1 MAALFSIKV
10 TERAFPMGY
19 IEPFRASGTAIKK
32 GETVL
37 DIPAISSN
45 TGLWE
50 MVWGA
55 GPMVKFV
62 LLALLVFSVF
72 SWAIIAYKVL
82 LLKKVEKET
91 AAFYDM
97 FWEKRQFA
105 LVQAASKAYANTPL
119 VAIFNS
125 AYNELSTQMKSA
137 EGSPWLQREDL
148 DRFGRIIKKAS
159 DIENAKLEY
168 AVGFLATTGN
178 TAPFIGLFGTVW
190 GIMTSFRDIGAKG
203 AANLAVVAPG
213 ISEALVATAMGLLAA
228 IPAVMGYNHIL
239 TRIGRISTEMNN
251 FSSDLMNVIEK
262 QAGKKG

>member
-1 MAALFSIKV
+1 
-10 TERAFPMGY
+10 
-19 IEPFRASGTAIKK
+19 
-32 GETVL
+32 
-37 DIPAISSN
+37 
-45 TGLWE
+45 
-50 MVWGA
+50 
-55 GPMVKFV
+55 MVKFV
-62 LLALLVFSVF
+62 LLALLLFSVF

-91 AAFYDM
+91 AAFYDL

-105 LVQAASKAYANTPL
+105 QVQAATKGFTNTPL
-119 VAIFNS
+119 AAIFNS
-125 AYNELSTQMKSA
+125 AYNELSSQMKSA
-137 EGSPWLQREDL
+137 EGSSSPWLHREDL
-148 DRFGRIIKKAS
+148 DRFGRIIKKAA
-159 DIENAKLEY
+159 DIENARLEY